1 MQDGGWIAV
10 MLLQIGRLIST
21 QQVELNFISN
31 LLLFIILNISSPGRH
46 LDMFLHDITWKT
58 PFWIYDHLVDTWL
71 NKYGLAFLGSSARFL
86 FSVSIF
92 IVLCCWFV
100 FIGSRL
106 RASSILFTT
115 TLGLFGSLTSCL
127 GKGKRGRRQKRRG
140 SQPKSPCTQPH
151 LTWTAWA
158 LPSSPPPPPSPP
170 LIGSHSPQHLG
181 QLQNIK
187 LFSQVEIMSRV
198 VSDYFLLP

>member
-1 MQDGGWIAV
+1 MVWPSLAR
-10 MLLQIGRLIST
+10 LQSFLLISSLFY
-21 QQVELNFISN
+21 V
-31 LLLFIILNISSPGRH
+31 LL
-46 LDMFLHDITWKT
+46 
-58 PFWIYDHLVDTWL
+58 
-71 NKYGLAFLGSSARFL
+71 
-86 FSVSIF
+86 
-92 IVLCCWFV
+92 IVVVFV
-100 FIGSRL
+100 FIVSRL

-127 GKGKRGRRQKRRG
+127 GKRGRRQNRRG

-198 VSDYFLLP
+198 VSDYLSLYRWLWLPWAWHAFRSLQSVCNNCVDNHSIWMFSHLYTCPLQCIVQ